1 MVMDDMDPISV
12 VVLKKQNVLGMQSL
26 YIYIYLI

>member
-26 YIYIYLI
+26 YIYLI